1 VPGHRRNSLNV
12 TEKANELAEVTACCG
27 GQNREPGGWGEW
39 GRGRTESLGVGGA
52 WVGQGAWG
60 QVGERGKDREPMVGG
75 EQGRTGNGGRQK
87 ASIIDWVLTLYM
99 AALRGYAALQG
110 WPKLRHLAL
119 QERGHWGTEG

>member
-1 VPGHRRNSLNV
+1 M
-12 TEKANELAEVTACCG
+12 E
-27 GQNREPGGWGEW
+27 
-39 GRGRTESLGVGGA
+39 GRTGSLGGGGNGA
-52 WVGQGAWG
+52 GAGQRAWG
-60 QVGERGKDREPMVGG
+60 LGERGKDREPMVGG

-87 ASIIDWVLTLYM
+87 ASIIDLVLTLYM